1 MNVRGKHFGL
11 RQELKSDAAFD
22 LDRSHPCGRVS
33 SLWFAGTR
41 RRSQGFTLIELVL
54 VMTLLIV
61 VISFSAPSLGKFFR
75 GRALDG
81 EARRLL
87 SLSREGQSRAAS
99 EGVPVILWV
108 DANRR
113 QYGLEQDLTF
123 VDHDDKALTYSLD
136 RDVAIEMVNGA
147 LSSAVSGDVGV
158 RNLPGIRFQTDGSFD
173 EASPEALKLQD
184 RDGAVIY
191 LAQSRNRLNYE
202 IRNQTAQR

>member
-1 MNVRGKHFGL
+1 MR
-11 RQELKSDAAFD
+11 RQVKCDAVFAWE
-22 LDRSHPCGRVS
+22 RRHPCRRVPACGCVES
-33 SLWFAGTR
+33 R
-41 RRSQGFTLIELVL
+41 RQGCRGSQGFTLIELVL

-99 EGVPVILWV
+99 EGVPVVLWV
-108 DANRR
+108 DPTKH

-123 VDHDDKALTYSLD
+123 VDHDDKSLTYTLD
-136 RDVAIEMVNGA
+136 KDVTIEMVNGV
-147 LSSAVSGDVGV
+147 LSSAVSGDSGA
-158 RNLPGIRFQTDGSFD
+158 RNLPGIRFQPDGSFD
-173 EASPEALKLQD
+173 EASPEALRLQD
-184 RDGAVIY
+184 REGSVLY

-202 IRNQTAQR
+202 ISNKTAQR

>member
-1 MNVRGKHFGL
+1 MKIGRTFGVRK
-11 RQELKSDAAFD
+11 Q
-22 LDRSHPCGRVS
+22 
-33 SLWFAGTR
+33 AG
-41 RRSQGFTLIELVL
+41 SIQGFTLIELIL

-99 EGVPVILWV
+99 EGVPVVLWV
-108 DANRR
+108 DPTKH

-123 VDHDDKALTYSLD
+123 VDHDDKSLTYTLD
-136 RDVAIEMVNGA
+136 KDVTIEMVNGV
-147 LSSAVSGDVGV
+147 LSSAVSGDSGA
-158 RNLPGIRFQTDGSFD
+158 RNLPGIRFQPDGSFD
-173 EASPEALKLQD
+173 EASPEALRLQD
-184 RDGAVIY
+184 REGSVLY

-202 IRNQTAQR
+202 ISNKTAQR